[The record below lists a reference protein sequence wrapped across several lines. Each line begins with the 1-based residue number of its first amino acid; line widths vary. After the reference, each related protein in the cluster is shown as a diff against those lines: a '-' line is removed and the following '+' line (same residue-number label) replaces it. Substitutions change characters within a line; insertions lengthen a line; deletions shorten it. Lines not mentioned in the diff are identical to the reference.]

1 MPALDLKNLKS
12 HQIKAMEKEFDLALE
27 NEEYQ
32 QSHNQNPKVHSK
44 SNSNSVIEFIT
55 AIHVPTDKN
64 VEEQGNK
71 IYSNEDLD
79 EFNDDIGS
87 AELITISQKPKNI
100 SNKVM
105 NVNQMNSVFKDLK
118 KLTAINKR
126 KTNLIQGYEYDLED
140 LLSN

>member
-1 MPALDLKNLKS
+1 
-12 HQIKAMEKEFDLALE
+12 MEKEFDLALE
-27 NEEYQ
+27 NEELQ
-32 QSHNQNPKVHSK
+32 QSIHPKVQHSK
-44 SNSNSVIEFIT
+44 SNSNSVIEFMT
-55 AIHVPTDKN
+55 AIHVPTDKY

-71 IYSNEDLD
+71 IYSNEDHD

-87 AELITISQKPKNI
+87 AELITISQKPNNI

-105 NVNQMNSVFKDLK
+105 NVNQMNSVFKDIIK
-118 KLTAINKR
+118 MTAVNKR